1 MNILS
6 SIIERIDRSKSI
18 VITAHKSPDGD
29 SIGSS
34 MAMYQYLKALK
45 KEVSVC
51 HPDPYPNYL
60 AWVQDVQVILNYE
73 ENQEEVNL
81 KMEEADLIF
90 ALDYNHPSRIGDMT
104 PLLLDKKDR
113 LIMIDHHLNPDDFVS
128 IAYSKTD
135 SCSTAELVFELVHAD
150 ARIELN
156 PVIGT
161 PIYLGLLTDSG
172 SFRFNSVVAR
182 THEIVADL
190 LRCGVVHTQIHENVF
205 DQNSINQIR
214 LKSYALNQK
223 LELLENNQVALISLT
238 EEELNSFE
246 YQKGDT
252 EGLVN
257 TGLSIKGIKMS
268 ILVQQKGETIKMSL
282 RSKNGV
288 SVNKMAA
295 DHFEGGGHAYASG
308 GISFATMEDTL
319 TKIRSVVGDY
329 L

>member
-6 SIIERIDRSKSI
+6 AIIERIDRSSKI
-18 VITAHKSPDGD
+18 VITSHKSPDGD

-34 MAMYQYLKALK
+34 MAMFQYLTLLG
-45 KEVSVC
+45 KEVKVC
-51 HPDPYPNYL
+51 HPDPCPNYL
-60 AWVQDVQVILNYE
+60 SWV
-73 ENQEEVNL
+73 ENVDQIVNFETAPDRV
-81 KMEEADLIF
+81 KDEMAQADLIF
-90 ALDYNHPSRIGDMT
+90 ALDYNHPSRIGDMMS
-104 PLLLDKKDR
+104 LLLDKKEK

-128 IAYSKTD
+128 LAYSNTQ
-135 SCSTAELVFELVHAD
+135 SCSTAELVYELIHAD
-150 ARIELN
+150 SRIEMN
-156 PVIGT
+156 AVIGT

-190 LRCGVVHTQIHENVF
+190 LRSGVIHTKIHENVF

-238 EEELNSFE
+238 EEELNRFE

-257 TGLSIKGIKMS
+257 TGLSIKGIRMS
-268 ILVQQKGETIKMSL
+268 ILIQQKGEAIKMSL
-282 RSKNGV
+282 RSKNDV

-295 DHFEGGGHAYASG
+295 DHFNGGGHAYASG
-308 GISFATMEDTL
+308 GISFASMEGTL
-319 TKIRSVVGDY
+319 DKIKSVVGNY

>member
-6 SIIERIDRSKSI
+6 AIIERIDRSKNI
-18 VITAHKSPDGD
+18 VLTAHKSPDGD

-34 MAMYQYLKALK
+34 MAMYQYLKTLDK
-45 KEVSVC
+45 KVLVC
-51 HPDPYPNYL
+51 HPDPCPNYL
-60 AWVQDVQVILNYE
+60 TWVENVGEILNYE
-73 ENQEEVNL
+73 EQAEQVAKAL
-81 KMEEADLIF
+81 SEAELIF

-104 PLLLDKKDR
+104 PLLADSKEKLV
-113 LIMIDHHLNPDDFVS
+113 MIDHHLNPADFVS
-128 IAYSKTD
+128 LAYSKPET
-135 SCSTAELVFELVHAD
+135 CSTAELVYELIHAD
-150 ARIELN
+150 SRVEMN
-156 PVIGT
+156 ERIGT

-190 LRCGVVHTQIHENVF
+190 LNSGVNHTRIHESVF

-223 LELLENNQVALISLT
+223 LELLHDNQVALISLT
-238 EEELNSFE
+238 EEELNNFN

-257 TGLSIKGIKMS
+257 TGLSIKGIRMS
-268 ILVQQKGETIKMSL
+268 ILLQQKGDAIKMSM
-282 RSKNGV
+282 RSKKEV
-288 SVNKMAA
+288 YVNQLAA
-295 DHFEGGGHAYASG
+295 DHFDGGGHAYASG
-308 GISFATMEDTL
+308 GISHDTMENTL
-319 TKIRSVVGDY
+319 NKLRSVVANY